1 MEADDQ
7 QEATDIVKRHTSILD
22 GLTDHRADR
31 CRILLGNLPNEDLVH
46 VEKDKIPAFL
56 RIDGDV
62 RKKTLMLKEFHK
74 NYMEFNIESLDCDVR
89 NRLAQQI
96 ELASEDYKVHK
107 EQVNNLLKQGDD
119 SNKNSLAK

>member
-1 MEADDQ
+1 M
-7 QEATDIVKRHTSILD
+7 
-22 GLTDHRADR
+22 
-31 CRILLGNLPNEDLVH
+31 PNEDLVH
-46 VEKDKIPAFL
+46 IEKDKIPAFL

-62 RKKTLMLKEFHK
+62 KKKTQMLKEFHK
-74 NYMEFNIESLDCDVR
+74 NYMEFNIESLDRDVR

>member
-1 MEADDQ
+1 M
-7 QEATDIVKRHTSILD
+7 
-22 GLTDHRADR
+22 
-31 CRILLGNLPNEDLVH
+31 PNEDLVH